1 MMIPVLLRALSLPSS
16 AQRHYHE
23 RSGHQRVPLGKSP
36 RARAEGVV
44 GEGDR
49 EAATISKFKKREES
63 RRAIQQILVRLEQ
76 QQNSELEHYEES
88 CYEIGSNSSRPQNQ
102 PLSPT
107 TLPLQQLL
115 FNQSPQMKRS

>member
-49 EAATISKFKKREES
+49 EAATISKLKKREEQ
-63 RRAIQQILVRLEQ
+63 A
-76 QQNSELEHYEES
+76 
-88 CYEIGSNSSRPQNQ
+88 G
-102 PLSPT
+102 PT
-107 TLPLQQLL
+107 TDSGAVRTATELRVGTL
-115 FNQSPQMKRS
+115 